1 MTAGSRRCAVIGSP
15 IAHSLSPALHRAA
28 YAHLG
33 LDWTYDRHEVTTATL
48 DDFMAALDDA
58 WRGLSCTRP
67 LKAAVVA
74 WGRPDPTVAALGVA
88 NTVVFDARPGD
99 RAHTRVAN
107 TDVSG
112 LMALLRPHAT
122 RSALVLGTGAT
133 ASSTVY
139 ALARLGLPQVQL
151 AGRDPAARS
160 ALAARARAWGTTVV
174 PRDLDGRWDDAEV
187 VVSTIPAAAAE
198 LVSVVAADTAPV
210 VLDVVYD
217 PWPTPLAQAGRA
229 AGRLVLSGRD
239 LLVAQAEGQIALM
252 TGQTCPQA
260 VLRAALP

>member
-1 MTAGSRRCAVIGSP
+1 MTGRRRCAVIGSP

-28 YAHLG
+28 YDYLG
-33 LDWTYDRHEVTTATL
+33 LDWSYDRHEVTAATL
-48 DDFMAALDDA
+48 DGFMASLDDV

-99 RAHTRVAN
+99 RAHTRLAN
-107 TDVSG
+107 TDVTG
-112 LMALLRPHAT
+112 LMALLRPHAA

-133 ASSTVY
+133 ALSAVH
-139 ALARLGLPQVQL
+139 ALSRIGLSQIQL
-151 AGRDPAARS
+151 AGRDPAARA
-160 ALAARARAWGTTVV
+160 ALADRARAWGTTVV
-174 PRDLDGRWDDAEV
+174 PRDLDGRWDEAEV
-187 VVSTIPAAAAE
+187 VVSTIPATAADLVAESAAA
-198 LVSVVAADTAPV
+198 TAPV

-217 PWPTPLAQAGRA
+217 PWPTPLSQAGRA
-229 AGRLVLSGRD
+229 AGRVVLSGRD

-252 TGQTCPQA
+252 TGQTCPQS